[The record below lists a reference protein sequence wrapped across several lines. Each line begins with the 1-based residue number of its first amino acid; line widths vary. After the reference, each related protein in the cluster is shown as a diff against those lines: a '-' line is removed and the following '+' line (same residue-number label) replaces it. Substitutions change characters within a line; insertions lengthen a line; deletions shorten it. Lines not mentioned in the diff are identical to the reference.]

1 MNLWEMIQQA
11 LQMGNFQQ
19 QEQPDMMNTPILELL
34 TGNAMQRPN
43 FNAPPPPP
51 SATASAPGP
60 EWLNRAIF
68 SSPPPPA
75 VAAPMA
81 TGTKT
86 EIPDA
91 PWRKRQQP
99 EISSPG
105 VPPRQAPPAGPR
117 QALSREEML
126 NPRAAQR
133 LNFLRMYGD
142 GHIAEEPLAMPPID
156 PKAEYYANRLQELIA
171 QYGLR

>member
-19 QEQPDMMNTPILELL
+19 QEPQADRMNTPILELL
-34 TGNAMQRPN
+34 AGNRMNRPD

-68 SSPPPPA
+68 NSPPPA
-75 VAAPMA
+75 AAAPIA

-86 EIPDA
+86 EIPNA
-91 PWRKRQQP
+91 PWLKKL

-105 VPPRQAPPAGPR
+105 VPPRQAPPSGPC

-126 NPRAAQR
+126 DPRMAQR
-133 LNFLRMYGD
+133 LNLLRMYGD

-156 PKAEYYANRLQELIA
+156 PRAEYYNNRLQELIA